1 MTPVVLDESLKFL
14 FLRMETIAVF
24 IDNVELGYCHHTH
37 ARTHKQTVLG
47 HNMQESIQDL
57 SFLV

>member
-37 ARTHKQTVLG
+37 ARTHKHRQCLAITCKKA
-47 HNMQESIQDL
+47 
-57 SFLV
+57 FRT